1 MELGAYLDS
10 ADAEE
15 EHQQPRG
22 PAGLEEEE
30 EQQDKRRRDDEH
42 QRGLG
47 LQLHDL
53 GLGILL
59 PAELGIDD
67 GAAATVGRSEGAAAD
82 VGRSEGAVAGEEEEG
97 VWPLAWGRRGRPA
110 SGARQGGGGGGGGPA
125 R

>member
-1 MELGAYLDS
+1 LGAYLDS

-30 EQQDKRRRDDEH
+30 EH

-67 GAAATVGRSEGAAAD
+67 GAATTVGRSKGTAAD

-97 VWPLAWGRRGRPA
+97 AWGRRGRLA
-110 SGARQGGGGGGGGPA
+110 SGARRGGGGPA
-125 R
+125 RAAVQGERRCTATSQGRG